1 MSFGSWLKAIRKQ
14 KGFTQEGLAKAANN
28 VCTGAYISS
37 LERQQDIGKRGQPT
51 TPSKEI
57 VDALAEA
64 LGVPKDQARLA
75 AGYAPDVQPRNVPM
89 LHRRANRFSEM
100 EDDYAS
106 LAATDQA
113 EMEVTL
119 RLVAEELKR
128 RRERQGR

>member
-1 MSFGSWLKAIRKQ
+1 MSFGAWLKTTRKA
-14 KGFTQEGLAKAANN
+14 KGLTQEGLAKAANN

-64 LGVPKDQARLA
+64 LGVPKDEARAA
-75 AGYAPDVQPRNVPM
+75 AGYAPDAKPRNIPM
-89 LHRRANRFSEM
+89 LHRRDSRFTEM
-100 EDDYAS
+100 EEDFDS
-106 LAATDQA
+106 LAASDQA